1 MLIATF
7 TALALVAAPAQDT
20 VVSVQRGDRLEAENH
35 TGNITVHTWTRSA
48 VMLRIREG
56 GRSVALERQA
66 GEVRVEID
74 WEHGSAGNV
83 DYELTVPAWMPLELS
98 GIDTDISVRGT
109 QAAVSAETVSGS
121 IVLEGG
127 SSTVQ
132 LQSVEGRVTV
142 TGARARMSLESV
154 NDDIVVRSSIG
165 DVSAESVNGAV
176 TLIDVDSRN
185 VSAETVN
192 GDITFGGP
200 IQNGGS
206 YNFSTHNG
214 NVLLGVQEG
223 AGATISVS
231 TFQGELS
238 ADFPLTFRGSRE
250 KDFSF
255 TLGNGGASVNIES
268 FQGNIRLVR
277 PGAVR

>member
-7 TALALVAAPAQDT
+7 TALALMAAQAQDT

-35 TGNITVHTWTRSA
+35 TGNITVRTWTRSA
-48 VMLRIREG
+48 VMLRARDA
-56 GRSVALERQA
+56 GRSVTLERA
-66 GEVRVEID
+66 SGEVRVELD
-74 WEHGSAGNV
+74 WEHGNPGSV
-83 DYELTVPAWMPLELS
+83 DYELTVPVWMPLGLS
-98 GIDTDISVRGT
+98 GIDTDIAVHGT
-109 QAAVSAETVSGS
+109 QAAVSAETVSGD
-121 IVLEGG
+121 IMLEGG

-132 LQSVEGRVTV
+132 LASVEGRVTV

-154 NDDIVVRSSIG
+154 NDDIVVRSSAG
-165 DVSAESVNGAV
+165 DVSAERVNGAV
-176 TLIDVDSRN
+176 TLIEVDSRN
-185 VSAETVN
+185 VNAETVN
-192 GDITFGGP
+192 GNITFGGP

-206 YNFSTHNG
+206 YSFSTHNG
-214 NVLLGVQEG
+214 NVLLGIQEG
-223 AGATISVS
+223 VGATISVS

-277 PGAVR
+277 PSAVR